1 MFRYMETVIMKKKC
15 SILALAIAAL
25 PVGVTAAQAREYP
38 IGGPVQA
45 HDMEIASSYLTGIM
59 VDPMPAGMTDN
70 TKPDTIHLETDVH
83 ATADNVW
90 GYPDGAWVPYLT
102 IGYSLTKDGTPW
114 KAEGTMHFMTAKDGP
129 HYADNVQMDGPGRYT
144 VVLTYSSP
152 EQSGFLH
159 HVDKETGT
167 PGFWKPFTEKFN
179 FAYPQ
184 K

>member
-1 MFRYMETVIMKKKC
+1 MNKKY
-15 SILALAIAAL
+15 SILAFAVAAL
-25 PVGVTAAQAREYP
+25 PVLSAAAQAREYP
-38 IGGPVQA
+38 IGGPVHE

-59 VDPMPAGMTDN
+59 VDPMPAGMMDN
-70 TKPDTIHLETDVH
+70 TRPDTIHLETDVH

-90 GYPDGAWVPYLT
+90 GYPDGAWVPYLN
-102 IGYSLTKDGTPW
+102 IGYRLT
-114 KAEGTMHFMTAKDGP
+114 KDGP
-129 HYADNVQMDGPGRYT
+129 HYADNVQMNGPGRYT

-152 EQSGFLH
+152 EQNGFLH

-167 PGFWKPFTEKFN
+167 PGFWQPFSEKFN

>member
-1 MFRYMETVIMKKKC
+1 METVVMNRGNTV
-15 SILALAIAAL
+15 LALIVAAF
-25 PVGVTAAQAREYP
+25 PVGTTVAHAREYP

-59 VDPMPAGMTDN
+59 VEPMPAGMADN
-70 TKPDTIHLETDVH
+70 MKADTIHLETDVH

-90 GYPDGAWVPYLT
+90 GYPDGAWVPYLS
-102 IGYSLTKDGTPW
+102 IGYVLTKDGTSW
-114 KAEGTMHFMTAKDGP
+114 KASGTMHFMTAKDGP

-144 VVLTYSSP
+144 VELTYSSP
-152 EQSGFLH
+152 EQNGFLH

>member
-1 MFRYMETVIMKKKC
+1 METFNMNRKHIV
-15 SILALAIAAL
+15 LAFLAAAL
-25 PVGVTAAQAREYP
+25 PAGVTAAQAREYP

-45 HDMEIASSYLTGIM
+45 HDMEIASSYLTDVM
-59 VDPMPAGMTDN
+59 VMPMPAGMIDN

-90 GYPDGAWVPYLT
+90 GYPDGAWVPYLD
-102 IGYSLTKDGTPW
+102 IGYVLTKDGTPW
-114 KAEGTMHFMTAKDGP
+114 KAEGKMHFMTAKDGP
-129 HYADNVQMDGPGRYT
+129 HYADNVKMDGAGRYT

-152 EQSGFLH
+152 EQNGFLH

-167 PGFWKPFTEKFN
+167 PGFWQPFTEKFN